1 MNRNI
6 QFAASMFEALRS
18 SGLVYSNDKQ
28 TPYKTFHLSGE
39 QDYIQYPLQ
48 TMDFSSG
55 DLDELGILFASC
67 LESIGIETAL
77 LPVLCTADDIFFGLS
92 MADFSKGF
100 AKAFT
105 IRNSKTDKCCHSG
118 LCKHRYGCCN
128 YKSP

>member
-39 QDYIQYPLQ
+39 QDYILYPLQ

-55 DLDELGILFASC
+55 NLDELGILFC
-67 LESIGIETAL
+67 
-77 LPVLCTADDIFFGLS
+77 FLS
-92 MADFSKGF
+92 
-100 AKAFT
+100 
-105 IRNSKTDKCCHSG
+105 
-118 LCKHRYGCCN
+118 
-128 YKSP
+128 